1 MLRNGVTIPES
12 ASILALWQ
20 PENFPQ
26 IFRRMN
32 KPNLILPMAN
42 LAKTLS
48 CHCFFLSLKNM
59 YNNGI
64 ILYTDLYVYI
74 YIYIY
79 IHIMTCIMYWMVACQ
94 PASVSLWG
102 SLLMLPA
109 VRRWVHFQ
117 LLFLSRKNRQRTLN
131 WVKGLIL
138 IYIYTYVRV
147 FVLFVVCYR
156 RDIMYMT
163 YRYIKILIVYSLYI
177 YIYILKSR
185 RNSFLGCI
193 RDWL

>member
-48 CHCFFLSLKNM
+48 CHCFFWASKRWSWLWGLPNPVIM
-59 YNNGI
+59 YNNRI

-74 YIYIY
+74 YIYIHTWHVLCTEWLLASPLQFHYEVASWCCPPYGAGCISNFCSSAEKTGNGPSTGWNGWYSYIY
-79 IHIMTCIMYWMVACQ
+79 IHIY
-94 PASVSLWG
+94 
-102 SLLMLPA
+102 
-109 VRRWVHFQ
+109 VH
-117 LLFLSRKNRQRTLN
+117 
-131 WVKGLIL
+131 
-138 IYIYTYVRV
+138 V

-156 RDIMYMT
+156 WDIMYMT
-163 YRYIKILIVYSLYI
+163 YRYTKILIVYSLYTHI
-177 YIYILKSR
+177 YIS
-185 RNSFLGCI
+185 
-193 RDWL
+193 